1 MEEQMVETIIKKS
14 QAPLDSPDVEVCR
27 GVFDDLRAVADVPC
41 NSEETERIAAVA
53 ELYQQGVRNPGHLKT
68 MVQAARGLFE
78 KQPTQAA

>member
-1 MEEQMVETIIKKS
+1 
-14 QAPLDSPDVEVCR
+14 
-27 GVFDDLRAVADVPC
+27 VADVPC